1 MGARAEP
8 GGPRFVAPASGGR
21 RVPTPPT
28 VSRSVAAAAPWPKVR
43 LGEIGRIA
51 MCKRILKGETT
62 PQGDIPFFKI
72 GTFGKEADAF
82 ISKSKFE
89 HFSKLYSYPKKGSV
103 LISAAGTIG
112 RLVVFNGLPAYF
124 QDSNIVWLEHD
135 GQRLCDKYL
144 YYTLLGH
151 KWQFTQGATIQRLY
165 NDDIRNTTISLP
177 PLPVQRAIAGRLS
190 AYDDLIEN
198 NKKRIAILERMAEQL
213 YKEWFVRR
221 RLSRHATA
229 PSAALSLGDII
240 EVSRGLSYTSSEIDT
255 DAGVQLINLKNIQP
269 YGGFRYDG
277 SKRFDGKYKPD
288 QIVVRGDL
296 VMGVTDMTQDRRAV
310 GSVALMPPLKET
322 SVISADLIKIEPK
335 IDKHFLYAMFR
346 YGGLSRYISQFANG
360 ANVLHLRPQSIMGI
374 KVQVPSEEAME
385 RLSARL
391 RPMIA
396 LMDNLNEQNA
406 LLSRQRDLLLPRL
419 MSGKLEVKS

>member
-1 MGARAEP
+1 MAHSPAETQ
-8 GGPRFVAPASGGR
+8 SR
-21 RVPTPPT
+21 RE
-28 VSRSVAAAAPWPKVR
+28 AAPWPKVR
-43 LGEIGRIA
+43 LGEIY
-51 MCKRILKGETT
+51 
-62 PQGDIPFFKI
+62 DIPSSNGLSRPSAVRGEGYRMINMGELFAHDIISDIEMERVKMSD
-72 GTFGKEADAF
+72 KEKA
-82 ISKSKFE
+82 KFLVKE
-89 HFSKLYSYPKKGSV
+89 GDLLFARQSLV
-103 LISAAGTIG
+103 AAGAGKCSIIKNVNEPTTFESHLIRVRLNGDNADSLFYYYYFRLPNTPIKGIVNQCAQAGIRG
-112 RLVVFNGLPAYF
+112 R
-124 QDSNIVWLEHD
+124 DLE
-135 GQRLCDKYL
+135 K
-144 YYTLLGH
+144 
-151 KWQFTQGATIQRLY
+151 IQVP
-165 NDDIRNTTISLP
+165 LP
-177 PLPVQRAIAGRLS
+177 PLAIQHAIAKRLS
-190 AYDDLIEN
+190 AYDNLIEN
-198 NKKRIAILERMAEQL
+198 NTRRIAILERKAEQL

-288 QIVVRGDL
+288 QIVVHGDL

-335 IDKHFLYAMFR
+335 IDKLFLYAMFR

-385 RLSARL
+385 RLSTRL

-419 MSGKLEVKS
+419 MSGRVKL

>member
-1 MGARAEP
+1 MQWQK
-8 GGPRFVAPASGGR
+8 
-21 RVPTPPT
+21 T
-28 VSRSVAAAAPWPKVR
+28 R
-43 LGEIGRIA
+43 LGDVAEITSS
-51 MCKRILKGETT
+51 KRIFASQYNETGIPFYRSREIIERHDARDISEPLFIAEET
-62 PQGDIPFFKI
+62 YEDIKRRFGVPQEGDILLTSVGTLGVPYHVKGGDKFYFKDGNLTWFRNFAAKVDSKYIYYWLDSRTGRETLIRRAI
-72 GTFGKEADAF
+72 GSSQPAF
-82 ISKSKFE
+82 
-89 HFSKLYSYPKKGSV
+89 
-103 LISAAGTIG
+103 TIEIL
-112 RLVVFNGLPAYF
+112 RKIP
-124 QDSNIVWLEHD
+124 
-135 GQRLCDKYL
+135 
-144 YYTLLGH
+144 
-151 KWQFTQGATIQRLY
+151 
-165 NDDIRNTTISLP
+165 ISLP
-177 PLPVQRAIAGRLS
+177 PLPTQSAIAEKLGR
-190 AYDDLIEN
+190 YDALIEN
-198 NKKRIAILERMAEQL
+198 NTRRIAILENKVEQL

-221 RLSRHATA
+221 QSSGHSTAKSAT
-229 PSAALSLGDII
+229 LSLGDII

-322 SVISADLIKIEPK
+322 SVISADLIKIESK
-335 IDKHFLYAMFR
+335 IDKLFLYAMFR

-419 MSGKLEVKS
+419 MSGRVKP